1 MSTSV
6 RLTGDWKKLERQLSN
21 EVFRGKIESE
31 MKRATRT
38 NAFMVRREIREN
50 LRSGS
55 HARNAPLTVFIK
67 KSTKPLIGPGPGA
80 QLFQSIHFRSQSA
93 FRAEIGVLKGDEN
106 ANIAMIVHEGT
117 TIPVTNA
124 MRGMFAAL
132 QSVSEGKREP
142 GSLRGRAQELYARR
156 PQGWKALKPST
167 TMIRIPARPFLREV
181 IERDDLNNA
190 VARNWLAAAAAA
202 IAGTRAIFR
211 TDV

>member
-1 MSTSV
+1 MSTTTV

-21 EVFRGKIESE
+21 EVFRDRIESE

-38 NAFMVRREIREN
+38 NAAMVKREVREH

-55 HARNAPLTVFIK
+55 HAKNAPLTIFIK
-67 KSTKPLIGPGPGA
+67 GSSKPLVDRA
-80 QLFQSIHFRSQSA
+80 QLFKSVHFRSQSA
-93 FRAEIGVLKGDEN
+93 FRAEIGLLRGDTN
-106 ANIAMIVHEGT
+106 INIALAVHEGA

-132 QSVSEGKREP
+132 QSASEGKREP
-142 GSLRGRAQELYARR
+142 GSLRGRAKELYARR

-167 TMIRIPARPFLREV
+167 TSIRIPARPFLREV
-181 IERDDLNNA
+181 IERPELNNA

-202 IAGTRAIFR
+202 IAGTRATFR